1 MSKLW
6 GKIKNAAMA
15 GVKPWREHDARET
28 WNSGDIDKLLEPLG
42 ETKDHLLDRLD
53 GLRVQ
58 LRNDLDAHIAD
69 QVKEAVY
76 EHARDGVWFM
86 GMSKEGKLLVG
97 IDVGNEVAPLLIK
110 VSLLNL
116 MNEALK
122 EAYAKPSP
130 DSASVV
136 SGIKDFARKMAHL
149 HGQIEKGAATPQ
161 REPMPKVISRGM
173 PPTAEE
179 RALQ

>member
-1 MSKLW
+1 L
-6 GKIKNAAMA
+6 
-15 GVKPWREHDARET
+15 P
-28 WNSGDIDKLLEPLG
+28 
-42 ETKDHLLDRLD
+42 
-53 GLRVQ
+53 
-58 LRNDLDAHIAD
+58 
-69 QVKEAVY
+69 VY
-76 EHARDGVWFM
+76 EHAKDGVWFM
-86 GMSKEGKLLVG
+86 GVSNQGQLLVG
-97 IDVGNEVAPLLIK
+97 MDVGNDVAPLLVK

-122 EAYAKPSP
+122 EAYSKPSP
-130 DSASVV
+130 DSAAVV

-179 RALQ
+179 RAAM